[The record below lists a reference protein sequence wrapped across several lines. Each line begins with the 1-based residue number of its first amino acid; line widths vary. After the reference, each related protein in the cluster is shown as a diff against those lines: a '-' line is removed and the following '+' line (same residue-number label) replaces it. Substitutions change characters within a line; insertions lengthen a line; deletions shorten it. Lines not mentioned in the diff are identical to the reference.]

1 MVAVR
6 CLRPLLGAL
15 LPVALAA
22 QELPRR
28 VQPERLWRLD
38 TGG

>member
-6 CLRPLLGAL
+6 CLRPLLGAF